1 MTVWASDICGGQTH
15 GVHGLS
21 LRVELGRD
29 ETEHGILAKFTIS
42 PQVFVRCHTKDIG
55 TIKPQPT
62 YWACEFTSI
71 RINDDLFLVNGFLF
85 FLFFFELEKIK

>member
-1 MTVWASDICGGQTH
+1 MTMRASDIRSGQTH
-15 GVHGLS
+15 GIHGLS
-21 LRVELGRD
+21 LRVELSGD
-29 ETEHGILAKFTIS
+29 KAKHGVLAKFTIS
-42 PQVFVRCHTKDIG
+42 PQVFVRRDTKDIG